1 MNKRCVYQLPPE
13 APRLLPVPDW
23 QELTPINLRHTL
35 EFQVSLIVG
44 DRLQLQEAA
53 IRYFRTIQTWFPV
66 VSETRYNA
74 QLASLRVKMDAA
86 PADFSLLTLCMAL
99 VCKEPTARGIPVSA
113 RSQYTSLKG
122 FVTHLEAMG
131 ANSLEIIQSRVLLTI
146 FEIGHA
152 IYPSAYISAAANIR
166 AAISL
171 GIGSLREDPHTVL
184 GDLEN
189 ATEAQKVWC
198 AILIIDR

>member
-1 MNKRCVYQLPPE
+1 M
-13 APRLLPVPDW
+13 PDW